1 MKINLGLAALAAIAL
16 TSPVLAADVV
26 RAPVRVPAAA
36 AVASPLTGDVS
47 FFAGFQ
53 EGPFSEHHGIFGGEG
68 RFAWGLGSA
77 MVLQGDAGGQSRVD
91 SDGFGSSTFA
101 LTGHL
106 YNRGMGGALG
116 VKVDVENL
124 VPIMAYTAG
133 LEGQLFMGNLTLGAE
148 LNGGTYTLCDCT
160 GMQARGLARLYLNPN
175 TRLQF
180 DAAWWGGDFWSNNP
194 WSVAASISQRMA
206 GTPFNLGAQLRYD
219 DINYDTSWS
228 GRVSLTVN
236 FDRPGSTTLS
246 HDREVVFDSY
256 RAFWSGGP

>member
-116 VKVDVENL
+116 VKVDVDARNARAIRWLRWLGFRIHPAEAHG
-124 VPIMAYTAG
+124 IQG
-133 LEGQLFMGNLTLGAE
+133 L
-148 LNGGTYTLCDCT
+148 
-160 GMQARGLARLYLNPN
+160 
-175 TRLQF
+175 
-180 DAAWWGGDFWSNNP
+180 
-194 WSVAASISQRMA
+194 
-206 GTPFNLGAQLRYD
+206 PFHRFEMRSPAD
-219 DINYDTSWS
+219 
-228 GRVSLTVN
+228 V
-236 FDRPGSTTLS
+236 
-246 HDREVVFDSY
+246 
-256 RAFWSGGP
+256 